1 MEDYLKFRKMITP
14 VIIQVIYWI
23 GTILIILT
31 GLYYVFLGITAD
43 FQGGK
48 QVLCGLL
55 LMFLGPLGV
64 RIYCELLILLFR
76 MKETMDEMLEQLK
89 KKK

>member
-14 VIIQVIYWI
+14 VIIQVIFWV
-23 GTILIILT
+23 GTVFAILT
-31 GLYYVFLGITAD
+31 GLYQVFLGISAD

-48 QVLCGLL
+48 QVLSGLL
-55 LMFLGPLGV
+55 LLFLGPLGV
-64 RIYCELLILLFR
+64 RIFCELLIMLFR
-76 MKETMDEMLEQLK
+76 MKETMDEILVQLK